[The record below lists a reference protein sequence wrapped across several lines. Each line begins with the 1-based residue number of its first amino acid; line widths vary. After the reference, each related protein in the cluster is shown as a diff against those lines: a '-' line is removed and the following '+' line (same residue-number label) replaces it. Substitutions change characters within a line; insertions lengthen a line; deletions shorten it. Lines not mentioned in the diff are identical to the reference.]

1 MRLISITAVLT
12 ALATVPLHAQEFRP
26 GSPVTDFVLTDVSGR
41 PVHYIALKGHVT
53 VVMFFST
60 RCPISNAFNYRRNQL
75 YVEFRDLVR
84 FIAIDSNSNE
94 SLAEVRDYAR
104 AVEFDF
110 PVYRDENNAVA
121 DRLAAQVTTET
132 FVIDS
137 TGTIRYHGSI
147 EDSPNPT
154 RAKIRGLRLG
164 IEAVLH
170 SAAVAT
176 PETKSPGCSIRRVRP
191 RQSPY

>member
-1 MRLISITAVLT
+1 MKLISMAAVLA
-12 ALATVPLHAQEFRP
+12 ALASVPLPAQEFRP
-26 GSPVTDFVLTDVSGR
+26 GSAVTDFVLTDVSGH
-41 PVHYIALKGHVT
+41 PVHYTALKGDVT

-75 YVEFRDLVR
+75 YLEFRDRVH

-94 SLAEVRDYAR
+94 PLAEVRDYAR

-121 DRLAAQVTTET
+121 DRLAAQVTTES

-137 TGTIRYHGSI
+137 AGPIRYHGFI

-170 SAAVAT
+170 SAEVAT
-176 PETKSPGCSIRRVRP
+176 PETRSPGCSIRRIRP
-191 RQSPY
+191 WQPAY